1 MRGGGGNYPE
11 ILQIF
16 KDGGNYHKLIY
27 ANYELGRYIYLI
39 ETAGRRF
46 AIKHIKQDKER
57 FEKICYQ
64 KIIGCAYYP
73 RILRL
78 TAKAI
83 DKGCV
88 AAQDIF
94 LVAER
99 KISFTAK
106 EIFII
111 AEYVEGRPL
120 GRDYA
125 RQEYRRPIVN
135 LLQQLHLYGLAVC
148 DFQPGNIIVTP
159 ENKLKAIDISI
170 NSLISYCQAKDVLC
184 FYKYFNFVPVEELNF
199 SIKLKS
205 LFWFI
210 FYRDKIRC
218 FVRQIRQKLNIF
230 TDHSLKNEDETL
242 DEKD

>member
-1 MRGGGGNYPE
+1 LRTFRGGGYE
-11 ILQIF
+11 Q
-16 KDGGNYHKLIY
+16 KLIY
-27 ANYELGRYIYLI
+27 ANCGLGRYIYLI
-39 ETAGRRF
+39 ETAGHKF
-46 AIKHIKQDKER
+46 AIKHIERDKER
-57 FEKICYQ
+57 FEKICCQ
-64 KIIGCAYYP
+64 KLVGCSCYP
-73 RILRL
+73 RIFRL
-78 TAKAI
+78 IAEAV

-99 KISFTAK
+99 KISFTVK

-125 RQEYRRPIVN
+125 QQEYRRPIVD
-135 LLQQLHLYGLAVC
+135 LLRQLHRCGLAVC
-148 DFQPGNIIVTP
+148 DFQPWNIIVTP

-170 NSLISYCQAKDVLC
+170 NSLISICQAKDILQ
-184 FYKYFNFVPVEELNF
+184 FYKYFNFIPADELNF

-218 FVRQIRQKLNIF
+218 FVRKIKGEIIAFLSSPIER
-230 TDHSLKNEDETL
+230 S
-242 DEKD
+242 